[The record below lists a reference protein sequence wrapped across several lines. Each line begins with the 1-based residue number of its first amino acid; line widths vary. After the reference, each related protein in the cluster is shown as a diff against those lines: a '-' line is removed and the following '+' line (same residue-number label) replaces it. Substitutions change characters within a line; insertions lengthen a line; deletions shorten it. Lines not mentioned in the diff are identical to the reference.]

1 MASGAASSAIDPA
14 QLEGGYA
21 GWEARWSLATGKPKT
36 VPDHYLPESFKEWE
50 VDVWGES
57 GNHIGTTLAMLQV
70 LMMVW
75 GVL

>member
-1 MASGAASSAIDPA
+1 M
-14 QLEGGYA
+14 
-21 GWEARWSLATGKPKT
+21 ATGKPKT

-57 GNHIGTTLAMLQV
+57 GNHMGTTMAMLQV